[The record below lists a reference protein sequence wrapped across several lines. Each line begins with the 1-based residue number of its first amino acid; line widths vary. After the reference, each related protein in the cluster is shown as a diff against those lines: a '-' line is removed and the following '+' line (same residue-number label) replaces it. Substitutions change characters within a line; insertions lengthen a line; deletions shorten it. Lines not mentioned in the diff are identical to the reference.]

1 MKFQVAFNH
10 AIGYLKAESP
20 LPINIQPTII
30 PSHFPTRPFCPQTA
44 ICYNRS
50 PPFFVRLPEKVA
62 AVFRT
67 SAAGSGRSNKK
78 EAYVHTQTPTHAT

>member
-10 AIGYLKAESP
+10 AMRLPESRKP
-20 LPINIQPTII
+20 FANQSPAHPIS
-30 PSHFPTRPFCPQTA
+30 SHFPARPFCPKRQSVTIA
-44 ICYNRS
+44 

-67 SAAGSGRSNKK
+67 SAVGSGWSNKK
-78 EAYVHTQTPTHAT
+78 EAHVHTQTQTHAT